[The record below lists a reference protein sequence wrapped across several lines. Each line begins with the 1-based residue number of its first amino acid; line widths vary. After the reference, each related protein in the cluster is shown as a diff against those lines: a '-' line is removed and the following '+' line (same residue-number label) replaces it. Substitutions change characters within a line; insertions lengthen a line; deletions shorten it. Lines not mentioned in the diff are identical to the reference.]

1 MQITCLGAAGCVTG
15 SCFLLENDAPYLI
28 DCGLFQGGKKMETL
42 NREPWPFDPRSI
54 AALFLTHAHIDHS
67 GRIPKLV
74 KDGFRGK
81 IYTTLP
87 TAELCKIL
95 LLDSAHIQEAEA
107 EWQSRKNRRRGQADV
122 EPLYNRADAEACFSL
137 FEIVERNQII
147 PIDRNLK
154 VRFRNAGHILGSSI
168 LEFWAGKNTKVVF
181 SGDLG
186 KKDKLIVR
194 DPHSIFD
201 ADLLFIESTY
211 GNRNHRSF
219 EESKSELLEAIHY
232 SYRQREK
239 VLIPA
244 FAVERS
250 QEILY
255 LLGEF
260 FRNNLI
266 PSIPVYLDSP
276 LAIAATEVFR
286 RMQTHYDDAAAAIV
300 ESGYDPFGFP
310 QLVLSR
316 SSEESIAINQAP
328 GPAIIIAGNGMCTAG
343 RIMHHLKHN
352 VWRKGCSLVIV
363 GFQAEGSIGR
373 RIIEGAKSVKLF
385 GERVVVRARVFTIG
399 GFSAHAGQ
407 SDLLDWV
414 RNFKNPQMRIYVTHG
429 ERSVSEE
436 FARLVQE
443 KLGFKTWAPD
453 LGDRILAAPAGAPAA
468 VEVEASGVVW
478 RRELAQLLQTAEAMS
493 KLREENLASLSP
505 ELLRQ
510 LEKEL
515 SQAQQ
520 RMAVIVEM
528 ARAGANKQ
536 QELAS

>member
-15 SCFLLENDAPYLI
+15 SCFVLENGNQYLI
-28 DCGLFQGGKKMETL
+28 DCGLFQGGKTMEAL
-42 NREPWPFDPRSI
+42 NREPWPFDPGSI

-95 LLDSAHIQEAEA
+95 LLDSAHIQESEA
-107 EWQSRKNRRRGQADV
+107 EWQSRKNRRRGEGDV
-122 EPLYNRADAEACFSL
+122 EPLYGKADAEACFPL
-137 FEIVERNQII
+137 FEIVDHNQII
-147 PIDRNLK
+147 TIDHNLK

-168 LEFWAGKNTKVVF
+168 LEFWAEKSAKVVF

-201 ADLLFIESTY
+201 ADVLFIESTY

-232 SYRQREK
+232 SYRQHEK
-239 VLIPA
+239 ILIPA

-260 FRNNLI
+260 FRNKLI
-266 PSIPVYLDSP
+266 PSMPVYLDSP

-286 RMQTHYDDAAAAIV
+286 RMQTCYDEETAAIV
-300 ESGYDPFGFP
+300 EQGHDPFDFP
-310 QLVLSR
+310 QLVLCR
-316 SSEESIAINQAP
+316 SSEESIAINQTP
-328 GPAIIIAGNGMCTAG
+328 GPAIVIAGNGMCTAG

-352 VWRKGCSLVIV
+352 LWRKGCSLVIV
-363 GFQAEGSIGR
+363 GFQANGSIGR

-385 GERVVVRARVFTIG
+385 GERVVVRTRVFTIG

-414 RNFKNPQMRIYVTHG
+414 SNFKNPHMQICVTHG
-429 ERSVSEE
+429 ERNVSEQ
-436 FARLVQE
+436 FAALVQE
-443 KLGFKTWAPD
+443 RLGFKTWVPK
-453 LGDRILAAPAGAPAA
+453 LGDRVVAAPAEAPAA
-468 VEVEASGVVW
+468 EERLAGAAW
-478 RRELAQLLQTAEAMS
+478 RQELAQLLQTAEAMS
-493 KLREENLASLSP
+493 KLREENLEMLSP
-505 ELLRQ
+505 ELLGK

-515 SQAQQ
+515 SHTKQ
-520 RMAVIVEM
+520 RMAAILAM
-528 ARAGANKQ
+528 ARSGSDQRK
-536 QELAS
+536 ET